1 MTAGTLAPPRRS
13 LVGVLVSVLAALLC
27 AAGIRLV
34 QPKLAAS
41 ATAAKREDVL
51 VLPPPEQ
58 LRAMTFGYRMAA
70 ADLLWG
76 KLIVEHGLHWQE
88 HRAFPEIP
96 DYIDA
101 IIALEPDHPLLYQF
115 VDTLLLFTPT
125 GGTAEDARRAR
136 AYLERG
142 TRERPYDPERWLHYG
157 QFVAFLGPSF
167 LQDQKERDEWRRDG
181 ALAIAHAV
189 ELGAEAD
196 RSLAAVNILA
206 KAGEKQAAIR
216 HIQRAYA
223 LADDE
228 ETRRQLRIKLEKLQA
243 THDAEAALS
252 RVEGEWRARYPF
264 VSRNAALLLGPYRSP
279 AECAGAQSYRDPKC
293 PHDWS
298 AATGEGL

>member
-1 MTAGTLAPPRRS
+1 MTSAAPPRQRRS
-13 LVGVLVSVLAALLC
+13 IAGVLGAALALLLC
-27 AAGIRLV
+27 ATTIHLV

-41 ATAAKREDVL
+41 ATAAKRDDIL

-58 LRAMTFGYRMAA
+58 LRAMTFGYRAAA
-70 ADLLWG
+70 ADLLWA
-76 KLIVEHGLHWQE
+76 KLIVDHGLHWQE
-88 HRAFPEIP
+88 RRPFPDVT

-101 IIALEPDHPLLYQF
+101 IIALQPDHPLLYQF
-115 VDTLLLFTPT
+115 VDTLLLFTPAGAT
-125 GGTAEDARRAR
+125 PEDARRAR

-142 TRERPYDPERWLHYG
+142 TRERPYDPETWLHYG
-157 QFVAFLGPSF
+157 QYVAFLGPSF
-167 LQDQKERDEWRRDG
+167 LKDQKERDEWRRDG

-189 ELGAEAD
+189 ELGAAAD
-196 RSLAAVNILA
+196 RSLSAISILTR
-206 KAGEKQAAIR
+206 AGEKEAAIR

-228 ETRRQLRIKLEKLQA
+228 ATRRELRIKLEKLQA
-243 THDAEAALS
+243 THDAEAAVS

-279 AECAGAQSYRDPKC
+279 AECAGPQSYRDPKC

-298 AATGEGL
+298 VATGEGL

>member
-1 MTAGTLAPPRRS
+1 MTSAAVAPSRRS
-13 LVGVLVSVLAALLC
+13 FVGVLGSVLAVLLC
-27 AAGIRLV
+27 ATGIHLV

-41 ATAAKREDVL
+41 AMAAKRDDIL

-58 LRAMTFGYRMAA
+58 LRAMTFGYRAAA
-70 ADLLWG
+70 ADLVWA

-88 HRAFPEIP
+88 RRAFPDIY

-101 IIALEPDHPLLYQF
+101 IIALQPDHPLLYQF
-115 VDTLLLFTPT
+115 VDSLILFVPT
-125 GGTAEDARRAR
+125 GATEEDARRAR

-142 TRERPYDPERWLHYG
+142 TRERPYDPETWLHYG
-157 QFVAFLGPSF
+157 QYVAFLGPSF
-167 LQDQKERDEWRRDG
+167 LKEQKERDEWRRDG

-189 ELGAEAD
+189 ELGASAD
-196 RSLAAVNILA
+196 RSLSAVSILA
-206 KAGEKQAAIR
+206 KSGETQAAIQ

-228 ETRRQLRIKLEKLQA
+228 ETRRQLRIKLERLQA
-243 THDAEAALS
+243 SHDAEMAVS

-264 VSRNAALLLGPYRSP
+264 VSRSAALLLGPHRSP
-279 AECAGAQSYRDPKC
+279 AECAGPQSYRDPRC

-298 AATGEGL
+298 AVVGEGP